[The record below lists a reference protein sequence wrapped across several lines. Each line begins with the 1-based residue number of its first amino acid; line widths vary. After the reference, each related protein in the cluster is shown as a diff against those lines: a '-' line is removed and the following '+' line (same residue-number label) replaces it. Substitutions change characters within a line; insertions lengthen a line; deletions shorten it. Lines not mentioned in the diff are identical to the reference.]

1 MCNTLNNFLFYEK
14 TIKPVIRRSVLISI
28 LIGIQGYI
36 GWYMVQS
43 GLTQRVDVS
52 QYRLSIHLL
61 MAFIIIYNTLM
72 LLFEVTNIKLIN
84 TNGTRPIWFSFFQL

>member
-1 MCNTLNNFLFYEK
+1 MTLSEFKVIYLWEWGHRLLARLVGLVCVIPLIIFYFMK
-14 TIKPVIRRSVLISI
+14 KLSKPVIRRSVLISI

-52 QYRLSIHLL
+52 QYRFCLL
-61 MAFIIIYNTLM
+61 YTSPSP
-72 LLFEVTNIKLIN
+72 
-84 TNGTRPIWFSFFQL
+84 RDS

>member
-1 MCNTLNNFLFYEK
+1 M
-14 TIKPVIRRSVLISI
+14 IRRSLLISSV

-52 QYRLSIHLL
+52 QYRLSVHLC

-72 LLFEVTNIKLIN
+72 LCYLKYPRVGFSEQR
-84 TNGTRPIWFSFFQL
+84 RPVMPIVVKVSF